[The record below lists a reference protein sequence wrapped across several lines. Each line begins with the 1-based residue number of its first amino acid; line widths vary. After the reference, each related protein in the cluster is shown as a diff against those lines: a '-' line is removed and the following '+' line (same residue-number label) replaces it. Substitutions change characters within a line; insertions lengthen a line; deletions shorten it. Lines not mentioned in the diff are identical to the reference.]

1 MINPFGRGS
10 ASSNLFQRTLSEVTV
25 GVVKQQSKHNVA
37 QLTSFKASGARTSA
51 PLHDGFRW
59 TNPQIGTTDVAC
71 MHGSVSARGAKCLP
85 TRVKYSCTPSLV
97 LDEVSQYSCT
107 PEVSHP
113 RPKKLN
119 VSGVAC
125 VFFSKLAMRNLKC
138 SITRSQSCSVQ
149 GACSKILYNSVESL
163 RACQENRRQ
172 KQGQGVPQ
180 QSLCK

>member
-85 TRVKYSCTPSLV
+85 TRVKYSCTP
-97 LDEVSQYSCT
+97 
-107 PEVSHP
+107 HP